1 MAMSN
6 QVIEAALKASIHRV
20 VQALASR
27 AASDSE
33 KLEGKTLDE
42 ITSDILAQAA
52 LYTDGEVIDLVEGN
66 ALIAAIDE
74 AVIAA
79 GLPAGGEVAVA
90 IVEKMIALTGTAID
104 VRAANHFR
112 KTIAG
117 ATAFTVENLPEADRV
132 VTFTLHLVNGGSAVV
147 DFWPNIKWS
156 EGKKPTLMASG
167 RDVLAFTSYDGGVNW
182 DGYQIGVDMKL
193 PV

>member
-6 QVIEAALKASIHRV
+6 QVVEDALKASISRV
-20 VQALASR
+20 VQALANR
-27 AASDSE
+27 VASDSK
-33 KLEGKTLDE
+33 KLEGKTLAE
-42 ITSDILAQAA
+42 ITSDILAEAA

-79 GLPAGGEVAVA
+79 GLPAGGEVSVA
-90 IVEKMIALTGTAID
+90 IVEKMISLANASID

-112 KTIAG
+112 KTITG
-117 ATAFTVENLPEADRV
+117 DTTFLVSNLPPADSV
-132 VTFTLHLVNGGSAVV
+132 VTFTLHLVNAGSAVV
-147 DFWPNIKWS
+147 NFWANITWS
-156 EGKKPTLMASG
+156 EGKKPTLAVAG
-167 RDVLAFTSYDGGVNW
+167 RDVLAFTSYDGGATW
-182 DGYQIGVDMKL
+182 DGYQLGMDMKL